1 MCYSRINVK
10 GEMNLP
16 TTPWWQGQ
24 TELALLSSPTSHQ
37 SCTLRK
43 VQEPRPMEQDNH
55 SFSGF
60 IGVGWLSTGFL
71 SPGS

>member
-10 GEMNLP
+10 EEMNLP

-37 SCTLRK
+37 SCTL
-43 VQEPRPMEQDNH
+43 
-55 SFSGF
+55 
-60 IGVGWLSTGFL
+60 
-71 SPGS
+71 